1 MKSSMLR
8 AVLGFSATAAA
19 VLITSHAQAG
29 VTNPDYYFIDIS
41 DSGIKKVGGVGRMPN
56 ISGQLEGDI
65 ASDGSFA
72 YNGSSFTTAATSL
85 AGISATWI
93 VGVSGTSGTV
103 DPATQV
109 VSLTL
114 RMRIKYT
121 GGTVGTSCQTAQFT
135 VTASTAKTSTEF
147 GTLGFSSLVGTFQAV
162 AEDFVIPQVTAAACG
177 GTTNANNINT
187 TFNLG
192 AASGGVAMFVAGSIT
207 NPQIPQ

>member
-8 AVLGFSATAAA
+8 AALGISAVATALL
-19 VLITSHAQAG
+19 VTSHAQAG
-29 VTNPDYYFIDIS
+29 VSNPDYYFIDIS
-41 DSGIKKVGGVGRMPN
+41 DSAIKVVGGVGRMPN
-56 ISGQLEGDI
+56 IAGQLEGDI

-72 YNGSSFTTAATSL
+72 YNASTFTAATTSL
-85 AGISATWI
+85 TGISANWI
-93 VGVSGTSGTV
+93 VGASGTSGTV

-121 GGTVGTSCQTAQFT
+121 GGTLGTSCQTGLFT
-135 VTASTAKTSTEF
+135 VTVSTAKSSSEF
-147 GTLGFSSLVGTFQAV
+147 GTTGFSSLVGTFQGV
-162 AEDFVIPQVTAAACG
+162 AEDFVIPQVTSAVCG

-192 AASGGVAMFVAGSIT
+192 AASGGVAMFMAGSIT